1 MSDANALTAKLLI
14 EIPARFPNIRVWCN
28 NRVDAMLPGFN
39 GRMRRVQAGIDG
51 QADISGI
58 VGPSGKRLELEVKC
72 GKDRQS
78 LEQIAFERMIRERG
92 GVYVLVAYQRDNG
105 GMTMDGVVKWTLE
118 MLADL

>member
-1 MSDANALTAKLLI
+1 
-14 EIPARFPNIRVWCN
+14 
-28 NRVDAMLPGFN
+28 
-39 GRMRRVQAGIDG
+39 MRRVQAGIDG